1 MKNLHEFPVV
11 FVNYTLGSGGW
22 FLASLIQQWFNP
34 LLTVL
39 IDKSGSGHANTFIYQ
54 INNFYKDQMHSDIGI
69 SVVNNLHHNVY
80 SQTDRIEYLQNSINI
95 NNPNNTTIVVSL
107 HCADMDIF
115 LEAFPNAKFVC
126 INITPDEIIKC
137 RFNFLYKAIAARPEL
152 FKGIADN
159 HGKDLTDSLIRIKNL
174 NKENL
179 EYFSWTDPEII
190 KFMPKKHY
198 RSKNVV
204 NVNYADYINGNEM
217 IFLDTIAEFLDI
229 DITQEQF
236 DESVANL
243 VTYRFSQPPL
253 PLN

>member
-1 MKNLHEFPVV
+1 MKNLHEFPIV

-22 FLASLIQQWFNP
+22 FLASLIQKWFNP
-34 LLTVL
+34 LLNVL
-39 IDKSGSGHANTFIYQ
+39 IDRSGSGHANTFIYH
-54 INNFYKDQMHSDIGI
+54 INNFYKDHMHSDIGKSI
-69 SVVNNLHHNVY
+69 VNDSHHNVY
-80 SQTDRIEYLQNSINI
+80 SQTDRIEYLQNSIKI

-107 HCADMDIF
+107 HCVDMNIF
-115 LEAFPNAKFVC
+115 LQAFPSAKFVC
-126 INITPDEIIKC
+126 INITPDEIIRC
-137 RFNFLYKAIAARPEL
+137 RFNFLYKAITARPEL
-152 FKGIADN
+152 FKGIADA
-159 HGKDLTDSLIRIKNL
+159 HGKDLTDSLNRIKNL

-179 EYFSWTDPEII
+179 DYFAWTDSEII
-190 KFMPKKHY
+190 KFIPKNYYK
-198 RSKNVV
+198 SNNVIS
-204 NVNYADYINGNEM
+204 VNYNDYINGNEM